1 MRTLLQIDE
10 LENGEMVFQS
20 AECPEPIYC
29 FIHLE
34 ELVHQLRKNAPLSA
48 QAWIT
53 FFGIAQQ
60 MLDRGMYTPRYED
73 EYPDYD
79 YYEEDDYWRHDTDEV
94 PRLPEPK
101 PVYNPEMDPEWQM
114 KRMTITEEL
123 KAWRQEKAEKWG
135 VHDYDIIKHTVLAD
149 IARAMPLSREEL
161 LDVRGVG
168 ELTLARHGEDI
179 LSVVKKALESFP
191 EAAASEAEDGG
202 GADGGADD
210 AGGADGAEGQADV
223 AIATD
228 EAEDAGGPDGSTA
241 VTEADGAGDSQCGAG
256 VSPHGAGGGTD
267 GAGPKKV
274 CAPAPL

>member
-20 AECPEPIYC
+20 AECPEPNYC

-34 ELVHQLRKNAPLSA
+34 ELVHQLKKNAPLSA

-114 KRMTITEEL
+114 KRLTITEEL

-135 VHDYDIIKHTVLAD
+135 VHDYDIIKHTVLVD

-191 EAAASEAEDGG
+191 EASSGEAE
-202 GADGGADD
+202 
-210 AGGADGAEGQADV
+210 DGAEGQADV
-223 AIATD
+223 ANAAD
-228 EAEDAGGPDGSTA
+228 EVEDAGGPDGSATA
-241 VTEADGAGDSQCGAG
+241 DEADGAG
-256 VSPHGAGGGTD
+256 GGSD

-274 CAPAPL
+274 RAPAPL

>member
-34 ELVHQLRKNAPLSA
+34 ELVHQLRKNASLSA

-114 KRMTITEEL
+114 KRLTITEEL

-135 VHDYDIIKHTVLAD
+135 VHDYDIIKHTVLVD

-191 EAAASEAEDGG
+191 EASSGEAEDG
-202 GADGGADD
+202 ADGD
-210 AGGADGAEGQADV
+210 GGADGADGQ
-223 AIATD
+223 
-228 EAEDAGGPDGSTA
+228 
-241 VTEADGAGDSQCGAG
+241 ADGAGWGSD
-256 VSPHGAGGGTD
+256 GAGGGSDGAGGQADGAGGQADGAGGGSD

-274 CAPAPL
+274 RAPAPL